1 MDAQLLAVI
10 DVLLVVV
17 AVLSLL
23 IGRRQGA
30 AAASRLA
37 AVEADWH
44 ELSQAHMQLQR
55 QHAEEATL
63 VVERTRQ
70 RDETAEA
77 LRLVRAEAEAC
88 RMEVATLAEKL
99 AQERQQ
105 AAKDLALLH
114 ETREAMTQQFK
125 SIGDEIMQRHGED
138 FARKNIEQLDGTLLP
153 LRQKILEFQQSLQAA
168 HTESEKERA
177 RLAEQIRSLSETS
190 SRMSRETQDLTQALK
205 GKSQTQ
211 GAWGEMILQTI
222 LKKSGLREGEEYVV
236 QPGHVTDEGE
246 RQRPDVIV
254 HLPNEQRIVI
264 DAKVS
269 LTAYAASVSADT
281 EEERAAQ
288 LRAHAASVR
297 QHVKSLAGKEYHKHA
312 AGALDYVVMF
322 VPIEGA
328 LAAALTEAP
337 ELTEYAVEHSVYIAT
352 PTTLMIALR
361 TAANVWHVERRNRNA
376 DEIASRAGRVYDKV
390 FLFIASMDRLGR
402 AIGTAHEH
410 YDRAMGQLARG
421 NGNVLWQLE
430 QLKALGA
437 KTNRSLPANLL
448 DGDAAAPELLDDQVD
463 EAEEQ
468 AAA

>member
-1 MDAQLLAVI
+1 MDAQLLAMI
-10 DVLLVVV
+10 DLLLVAL
-17 AVLSLL
+17 AVMSLL
-23 IGRRQGA
+23 IGRRQGV

-37 AVEADWH
+37 AVEADRR

-63 VVERTRQ
+63 VVERTHQ
-70 RDETAEA
+70 RDQANEA
-77 LRLVRAEAEAC
+77 LGLVRAEVEA
-88 RMEVATLAEKL
+88 RRAEVATLAEKL

-105 AAKDLALLH
+105 AARDLALLQQ
-114 ETREAMTQQFK
+114 TREAMTQQFK
-125 SIGDEIMQRHGED
+125 LIGDEIMQRHSED
-138 FARKNIEQLDGTLLP
+138 FARKNIEQLDGTLTP

-168 HTESEKERA
+168 HTDSEKERA
-177 RLAEQIRSLSETS
+177 RLAEQIRTLSVTS
-190 SRMSRETQDLTQALK
+190 GRMSRETHDLTRALK
-205 GKSQTQ
+205 GKSQMQ

-222 LKKSGLREGEEYVV
+222 LEKSGLREGEEYVV
-236 QPGHVTDEGE
+236 QQGQITDEGG
-246 RQRPDVIV
+246 RLRPDVVV

-281 EEERAAQ
+281 DEERAAQ
-288 LRAHAASVR
+288 LRAHVGSMR

-312 AGALDYVVMF
+312 AGVLDYVVMF

-337 ELTEYAVEHSVYIAT
+337 ELTEFAVGHSVYIAT

-376 DEIASRAGRVYDKV
+376 DEIAARAGRVYDKV
-390 FLFIASMDRLGR
+390 FLFVGSMDRLGR
-402 AIGTAHEH
+402 AIGSAHEH

-437 KTNRSLPANLL
+437 KTNKSLPASLL
-448 DGDAAAPELLDDQVD
+448 DADAPASEAPAD
-463 EAEEQ
+463 EADEQ